1 MKKYLIFALCAVV
14 ISFVA
19 CQKESVK
26 VEEPV
31 QAETHLTLNF
41 NITRGDEPATK
52 AVKTSWE
59 EGDIIYFFF
68 DKVMDGHWLR
78 LTYKSGNWVPY
89 WFDST
94 LEARIAANS
103 SGTIT
108 ALYMFARK
116 ETQWGPSYS
125 DYISFDP
132 LDGSGNWLYSWYL
145 QCLDASYTVTA
156 GSLSADISLV
166 MPPEYDFV
174 QFSIPGL
181 EGYDGRWK
189 INTYPSIRPVHIRKY
204 HKDDGFVTNEGGNM
218 VGYYY
223 TDGTT
228 FCGVL
233 PAAQKDVASNYTFT
247 LTNSENNAQYR
258 YAVSAKTLTRG
269 KAIKLPALNKWTV
282 LDSGDATPAY
292 VDLGLPSGI
301 KWATFNLGATIPE
314 EMGSTYPWGHTSPES
329 TVSWSLYQFYESGSN
344 DNDVVFNKYIA
355 NPPSVVNLDI
365 ADDAANAHPAWG
377 DKYRMPTDDEWYEL
391 KSNCTVESITYNGVS
406 GNKVTGPNGKYIF
419 IPEGLY
425 WSSTLSE
432 MPANSTVAVAYMNG
446 TGYIN
451 PDIGSTRRT
460 ALYIRPVYD
469 PDFVFGINAVP
480 MCEINGDV
488 LYVADRNLG
497 ASSPEDAGRYY
508 AWGETIGYTS
518 SEGHYFNDAN
528 YVFNVGGE
536 LDKFSKYVK
545 SGQAEYWGVAGD
557 PDDLIELEAMN
568 DAAAVE
574 LGGDWHIPTTLEMNF
589 LRNNCD
595 WVWDAV
601 RCGYTVTGQ
610 GTYSANS
617 IFIPAAGH
625 CNSLISEYGIQGYY
639 WTNRISYDQS
649 YNALVLRFDSAGQ
662 YTSDEGRGHGV
673 SIRAVRY

>member
-1 MKKYLIFALCAVV
+1 MKRILFLLGISVLALA
-14 ISFVA
+14 A
-19 CQKESVK
+19 CQIVEVETSV
-26 VEEPV
+26 
-31 QAETHLTLNF
+31 ETPAIDNTPHLTVNF

-52 AVKTSWE
+52 AVKTAWE

-68 DKVMDGHWLR
+68 DKVMDGKWFR
-78 LTYKSGNWVPY
+78 LTYKSGAWEPY
-89 WFDST
+89 WYPE
-94 LEARIAANS
+94 LESRIAARS
-103 SGTIT
+103 EGTVT

-116 ETQWGPSYS
+116 ATQWGASSS
-125 DYISFDP
+125 DYVSFDP
-132 LDGSGNWLYSWYL
+132 LDGNDSWLYSWYL
-145 QCLDASYTVTA
+145 QCMDASYTVSA
-156 GSLSADISLV
+156 GSLTADISLV

-174 QFSIPGL
+174 QFTIPGL
-181 EGYDGRWK
+181 DGYDGRWK
-189 INTYPSIRPVHIRKY
+189 INTYPSIMPVHIRKY
-204 HKDDGFVTNEGGNM
+204 HKDDGFVTTQGAYM
-218 VGYYY
+218 FGYYY

-233 PAAQKDVASNYTFT
+233 PAAQNGVATNYTFT
-247 LTNSENNAQYR
+247 LTNSENNAKYR
-258 YAVSAKTLTRG
+258 YTVSSKTLTRG
-269 KAIKLPALNKWTV
+269 KSIKLPALGNWEH
-282 LDSGDATPAY
+282 LQDGEASPAY

-314 EMGSTYPWGHTSPES
+314 EIGSTYPWGHTSPES
-329 TVSWSLYQFYESGSN
+329 TVTWYYYKFRDSGY
-344 DNDVVFNKYIA
+344 DDGDVVFNKYTST
-355 NPPSVVNLDI
+355 PVNLDI

-377 DKYRMPTDDEWYEL
+377 GKFRMPTDNEWYEL
-391 KSNCTVESITYNGVS
+391 RSNCTIESIVINGMS

-425 WSSTLSE
+425 WSSTLSD

-446 TGYIN
+446 SGYIN

-497 ASSPEDAGRYY
+497 AASPEDAGKYY

-528 YVFNVGGE
+528 YTFCVG
-536 LDKFSKYVK
+536 DNKFSKYVK
-545 SGQAEYWGVAGD
+545 ADQAEYWGIAGD
-557 PDDLIELEAMN
+557 PDDLIELEAVN

-574 LGGDWHIPTTLEMNF
+574 LGGDWHIPTTLEMNM
-589 LRNNCD
+589 LKGNCD

-601 RCGYTVTGQ
+601 RNGYTVTGR
-610 GTYSANS
+610 GVYSANS

-639 WTNRISYDQS
+639 WTNRISYGQS
-649 YNALVLRFDSAGQ
+649 YNALILRFDSDGQ

>member
-1 MKKYLIFALCAVV
+1 MKRILFLLGISVLALA
-14 ISFVA
+14 A
-19 CQKESVK
+19 CQIVEVETSV
-26 VEEPV
+26 
-31 QAETHLTLNF
+31 ETPAIDNTPHLTVNF

-52 AVKTSWE
+52 AVKTAWE

-68 DKVMDGHWLR
+68 DKVMDGKWFR
-78 LTYKSGNWVPY
+78 LTYKSGAWEPY
-89 WFDST
+89 WYPE
-94 LEARIAANS
+94 LESRIAARS
-103 SGTIT
+103 EGTVT

-116 ETQWGPSYS
+116 ATQWGASSS
-125 DYISFDP
+125 DYVSFDP
-132 LDGSGNWLYSWYL
+132 LDGNDSWLYSWYL
-145 QCLDASYTVTA
+145 QCMDASYTVSA
-156 GSLSADISLV
+156 GSLTADISLV

-181 EGYDGRWK
+181 DGYDGRWR
-189 INTYPSIRPVHIRKY
+189 ITTYPSIMPVHIRKY
-204 HKDDGFVTNEGGNM
+204 HKDDGFVTNQGAYM
-218 VGYYY
+218 PGYYY

-233 PAAQKDVASNYTFT
+233 PAAQNGVASDYMFY
-247 LTNSENNAQYR
+247 LTNSENNARYR
-258 YAVSAKTLTRG
+258 YTVSAKTLTRG
-269 KAIKLPALNKWTV
+269 KSIRLPALGNWA
-282 LDSGDATPAY
+282 LLQDGEASPAY

-329 TVSWSLYQFYESGSN
+329 TVTWYYYKFRESGY
-344 DNDVVFNKYIA
+344 DDGDVVFNKYTST
-355 NPPSVVNLDI
+355 PVNLDT
-365 ADDAANAHPAWG
+365 ADDAANAHPKWG
-377 DKYRMPTDDEWYEL
+377 GKYRMPTDDEWYEL
-391 KSNCTVESITYNGVS
+391 RSCCTIESIVVNGVS
-406 GNKVTGPNGKYIF
+406 GNKVTGPNDKYIF

-425 WSSTLSE
+425 WSSTLSD

-497 ASSPEDAGRYY
+497 AASPEDAGKYY

-528 YVFNVGGE
+528 YTFCVG
-536 LDKFSKYVK
+536 DNKFSKYVK
-545 SGQAEYWGVAGD
+545 ADQAVYWGVAGD
-557 PDDLIELEAMN
+557 PDDLIELEAVN

-574 LGGDWHIPTTLEMNF
+574 LGGDWHIPTTLEMNM
-589 LRNNCD
+589 LKGNCD

-601 RCGYTVTGQ
+601 RNGYTVTGR
-610 GTYSANS
+610 GVYSANS

-639 WTNRISYDQS
+639 WTNRISYGQS
-649 YNALVLRFDSAGQ
+649 YNALILRFDSDGQ